1 MDANKRRQKAISP
14 ALPLL
19 SLRYLR
25 GEKDLFSV
33 ETSMAVGTAYSKGIL
48 NRRGRTLT
56 SVINGCHVY
65 VFGDVIERGLKNY
78 KKSAEL
84 LH

>member
-1 MDANKRRQKAISP
+1 
-14 ALPLL
+14 
-19 SLRYLR
+19 
-25 GEKDLFSV
+25 
-33 ETSMAVGTAYSKGIL
+33 MAVGTAYSKGIL
-48 NRRGRTLT
+48 NRRDRTLT

-65 VFGDVIERGLKNY
+65 VLGDVIDVIERGLKNY